1 MRKALQIISSL
12 LIGVVIVFTVVSGGT
27 YVVFGGYISKSTEQ
41 KYLRNLDKFYLFD
54 KNHFSVRHGHGDTL
68 AFISDVAHHTPFH
81 KWYIAEV
88 GTIRPSSLLS
98 KKLDSISKTWKSKK
112 E

>member
-1 MRKALQIISSL
+1 MNKAVTIISSL
-12 LIGVVIVFTVVSGGT
+12 LIGGVIIFCIVGGGT

-41 KYLRNLDKFYLFD
+41 KYLRNLDKFYLISKD
-54 KNHFSVRHGHGDTL
+54 HFSVHGHGDTL
-68 AFISDVAHHTPFH
+68 AFISDVPHHTPFH
-81 KWYIAEV
+81 KWYISEV

-98 KKLDSISKTWKSKK
+98 KKLDTLSKTWKNKK